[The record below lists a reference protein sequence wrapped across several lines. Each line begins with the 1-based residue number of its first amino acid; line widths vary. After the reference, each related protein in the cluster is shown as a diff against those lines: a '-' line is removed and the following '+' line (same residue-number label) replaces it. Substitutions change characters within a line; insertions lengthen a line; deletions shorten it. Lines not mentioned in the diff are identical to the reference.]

1 MMERKNPVL
10 IIAGPSGAGK
20 TVVAK
25 AIVEADPRFTFLRS
39 TTTRARRGDAHDD
52 EYLYATEEEFLA
64 AVARGEFVEHM
75 NYGGCLYGTTKAE
88 MNAAYERGKIPLLV
102 LDLCGVESL
111 YHSDEYSACSVYVY
125 ADLDTVE
132 GRLYA
137 RYLGD
142 EPTVGGLKS
151 FTSRKE
157 RNVSDFLSLP
167 GYAEYFH
174 AFVLNV
180 DTILDCR
187 DRVMSI
193 FAAFCGGAETDTDG
207 NIATAAA
214 LKASAEAKK

>member
-1 MMERKNPVL
+1 MERKNPVL

-39 TTTRARRGDAHDD
+39 TTTRAKRGDAHDD

-88 MNAAYERGKIPLLV
+88 MNAAYEKGQIPLLV

-111 YHSDEYSACSVYVY
+111 YKAEGYSACSVYVY
-125 ADLDTVE
+125 ADLNTVE
-132 GRLYA
+132 QRLYD

-142 EPTVGGLKS
+142 APSAAGLKS

-157 RNVSDFLSLP
+157 RNIADFKTLP
-167 GYAEYFH
+167 KYAEYFH
-174 AFVLNV
+174 AFQLNT

-187 DRVMSI
+187 DRVMAI
-193 FAAFCGGAETDTDG
+193 FADFCDGKPTDTEA
-207 NIATAAA
+207 NIATATA
-214 LKASAEAKK
+214 LKMSAQEKG

>member
-1 MMERKNPVL
+1 MERKNPVL

-52 EYLYATEEEFLA
+52 EYLYATEEEFTA

-88 MNAAYERGKIPLLV
+88 MNAAYEKGLIPLLV

-111 YHSDEYSACSVYVY
+111 YKAEGYSACSVYVY
-125 ADLDTVE
+125 AELGVIED
-132 GRLYA
+132 RLYA

-142 EPTVGGLKS
+142 GETEKGREA
-151 FTSRKE
+151 FESRSK
-157 RNVSDFLSLP
+157 RNISDYRSLP
-167 GYAEYFH
+167 TYADYFH
-174 AFVLNV
+174 AFQLNT

-187 DRVMSI
+187 DRVMAI
-193 FAAFCGGAETDTDG
+193 FADFCNGAETDTEK
-207 NIATAAA
+207 NRATAEA
-214 LKASAEAKK
+214 LKAEAMNK